1 MIFTLIF
8 RLLRFKPRANAL
20 ARHNVG
26 VRCIARG
33 RATATATACGRGM
46 LLAMNTLNQSGVT
59 R

>member
-26 VRCIARG
+26 VPYVARG
-33 RATATATACGRGM
+33 RVVAAACGRGM

>member
-20 ARHNVG
+20 TRHNVG
-26 VRCIARG
+26 VRYVARG
-33 RATATATACGRGM
+33 RTPATAYGRGM

>member
-8 RLLRFKPRANAL
+8 RLPRFTPRANAL

-26 VRCIARG
+26 VRCVARE
-33 RATATATACGRGM
+33 RASAAACGRGM
-46 LLAMNTLNQSGVT
+46 LLAMKTPDQSGVT

>member
-26 VRCIARG
+26 VRSVARR
-33 RATATATACGRGM
+33 RAPATACGRGM